1 MSQQR
6 RSLYQIDSF
15 EVYGAKVRG
24 YKQYV
29 KLSFEEVKEIIE
41 VLLSGLVQGKVEG
54 FTVTPYDEELEQFD
68 RWADDRR
75 SCFVV

>member
-1 MSQQR
+1 M
-6 RSLYQIDSF
+6 
-15 EVYGAKVRG
+15 
-24 YKQYV
+24 

-41 VLLSGLVQGKVEG
+41 ALLSGLVQGKVEG

-75 SCFVV
+75 SSFVV

>member
-29 KLSFEEVKEIIE
+29 KLSFEEAKEIIE
-41 VLLSGLVQGKVEG
+41 ALLSGLVQGKVEG

-68 RWADDRR
+68 RLAEDRR
-75 SCFVV
+75 SSFVV

>member
-41 VLLSGLVQGKVEG
+41 ALLSGLVQGKVEG

-75 SCFVV
+75 SSFVV